1 MLYMS
6 NYFSVTP
13 VTHHFAHASKLTGEF
28 QLGNCVFNSNSLVY
42 KRVCKMVCVIKTALN
57 LNPAHFP
64 KLTLSIGFKSN
75 YQIITCNSQTCTQR
89 KRERESKHWILLFFW
104 LNYFVPSISQY
115 DL

>member
-64 KLTLSIGFKSN
+64 KLALSIGFKTN
-75 YQIITCNSQTCTQR
+75 FQIITCNSQTCTQTR
-89 KRERESKHWILLFFW
+89 REEREHWILLFFW